1 MRLVAPHSFCR
12 KYPISV
18 YQVKRFTTGLLQ
30 ALKYM
35 HGLTPPV
42 VHRDL
47 KCANVFVDGC
57 VHTHLTMARLL
68 PAHPLCLAPRVAAQ
82 SEGDGEGGGLWLVH
96 SNEGQGPHGFRGC
109 VGACVVVLWCCG
121 EGHFA

>member
-1 MRLVAPHSFCR
+1 MRLVTPHSFCR

-57 VHTHLTMARLL
+57 VAHTPCHVEA
-68 PAHPLCLAPRVAAQ
+68 APR
-82 SEGDGEGGGLWLVH
+82 S
-96 SNEGQGPHGFRGC
+96 P
-109 VGACVVVLWCCG
+109 VVLGAACG
-121 EGHFA
+121 GTERRGR